1 MRGGAAS
8 FAARSALAPGR
19 AGVPPAPAGILP
31 ASNFSGAGGPTRGL
45 LFTSGEDALEGGRD
59 ARPTYADETMKPTS
73 ESLSPPATRAWRV
86 AKGNCVAAKRGG
98 EYPEAKDRS
107 QTQVNSIRPLQGA
120 SWRRNRICRGE
131 LRGVLAKPE
140 PMAQPTDGTSRV
152 QAGRSALWGGWSEN
166 GRRYHG
172 LSQDRCRRAETVVDD
187 RAPIVALKRVTTV
200 ERRGVGR

>member
-1 MRGGAAS
+1 MGAQHS
-8 FAARSALAPGR
+8 PFFAANEEDRSA
-19 AGVPPAPAGILP
+19 PPSPAVGQ
-31 ASNFSGAGGPTRGL
+31 
-45 LFTSGEDALEGGRD
+45 DALHGGRD

-73 ESLSPPATRAWRV
+73 ASLSPPVTCKRRV
-86 AKGNCVAAKRGG
+86 AKGNCVVPGKASVRGG
-98 EYPEAKDRS
+98 EYSEAKDRS

-120 SWRRNRICRGE
+120 SWRRNRICRRK

-140 PMAQPTDGTSRV
+140 LLAQPTDGASRV

-166 GRRYHG
+166 GRRSHG
-172 LSQDRCRRAETVVDD
+172 VSQDRCRRAETAGDD